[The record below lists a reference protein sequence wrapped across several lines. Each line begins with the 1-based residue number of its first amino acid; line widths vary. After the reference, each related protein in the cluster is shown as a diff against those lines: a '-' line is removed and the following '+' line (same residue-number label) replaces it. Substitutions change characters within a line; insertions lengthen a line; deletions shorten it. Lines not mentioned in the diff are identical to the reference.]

1 MRPLTAALLAATLV
15 LNASAALAQ
24 ASPQQ
29 KTSMLA
35 YLKSGAEPNVKDAT
49 WTSDTMLKVGML
61 DNKTPRDGFAQYLC
75 EELAS
80 RGIKGVS
87 VQVIDIAQ
95 LVRTNKWV
103 KLGEARCR

>member
-1 MRPLTAALLAATLV
+1 MQKIMLALALATTGY
-15 LNASAALAQ
+15 SAAHAQ
-24 ASPQQ
+24 ATPQQ
-29 KTSMLA
+29 KTAMLA

-80 RGIKGVS
+80 RGIRGVS
-87 VQVIDIAQ
+87 VQVIDIAL
-95 LVRTNKWV
+95 LVRSDKWV
-103 KLGEARCR
+103 KLGQARCR